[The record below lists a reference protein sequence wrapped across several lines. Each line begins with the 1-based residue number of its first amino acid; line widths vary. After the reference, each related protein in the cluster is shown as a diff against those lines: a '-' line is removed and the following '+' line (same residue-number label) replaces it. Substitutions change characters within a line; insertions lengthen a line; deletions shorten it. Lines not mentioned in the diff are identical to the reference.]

1 MGQDLG
7 NTNGYDSGDLVNII
21 KQKCRE
27 ADLLAARFYKLAG
40 RDRDRAAR
48 DWYNKVKEA
57 ADLIKLY
64 TSDAQKCRK
73 DLASNKA
80 YLSKRRKN
88 VENVTKM

>member
-1 MGQDLG
+1 M
-7 NTNGYDSGDLVNII
+7 NII

-57 ADLIKLY
+57 ADLVKLY

-73 DLASNKA
+73 ESTSNKA
-80 YLSKRRKN
+80 YLSLASKF
-88 VENVTKM
+88 VEM

>member
-7 NTNGYDSGDLVNII
+7 NTSGYGSGDLVNII

-48 DWYNKVKEA
+48 DWEQKVKEA
-57 ADLIKLY
+57 ADLIRLY
-64 TSDAQKCRK
+64 RSDAQKCRK
-73 DLASNKA
+73 KSTSNIA
-80 YLSKRRKN
+80 YLSFEKKF
-88 VENVTKM
+88 VEM

>member
-1 MGQDLG
+1 M
-7 NTNGYDSGDLVNII
+7 NII
-21 KQKCRE
+21 RKKCRE

-57 ADLIKLY
+57 ADLVNLY

-80 YLSKRRKN
+80 YLSNGLKN
-88 VENVTKM
+88 VENVTEM